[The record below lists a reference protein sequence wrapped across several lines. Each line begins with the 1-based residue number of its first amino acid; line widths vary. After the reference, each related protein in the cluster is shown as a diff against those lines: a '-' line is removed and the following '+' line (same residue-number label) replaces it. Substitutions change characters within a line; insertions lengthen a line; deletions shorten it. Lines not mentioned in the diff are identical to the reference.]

1 MNRSQLST
9 LGAALRLRSGD
20 HPTPVYD
27 SRIDDESLTDGAT
40 PQLVDYLNQQ
50 VLMRSYQ
57 GRFVLLPT
65 IEFAGSVVAAMQ
77 AHYAPAAL
85 AQVDA
90 ERDALEQALIGP
102 QLAALPP
109 TGQSADAYI
118 QSMLTGI
125 QSGAENPFLNWL
137 DTCPDRIH
145 HYRNF
150 LIQSGT
156 DLLAEASA
164 SALGIVGEYGPPQS
178 ALFRILIDE
187 FGYGVH
193 DKKHS
198 VLYRKTLQGFDLP
211 TEYNACW
218 PLFDTPAIAL
228 HNTIHYLFQSPRNFF
243 RQIGFLLYA
252 ETSYQ
257 QSTGD
262 HDRYLRKHH
271 PTVDATYFSEHAH
284 IDIHHSAMVVN
295 EVVTPLVTRFGLEVG
310 QEIILGAELT
320 RAAFAAADRHVLALS
335 RAFHAAVLE
344 GDATYGMP
352 AQIGIGQGIVMPDMA
367 SVPGPLQIGALGQL
381 HKMSLL
387 AGFPPGTVG
396 RRL

>member
-1 MNRSQLST
+1 MNATEIST
-9 LGAALRLRSGD
+9 LGGTLRGRSGAF
-20 HPTPVYD
+20 PAAVYD
-27 SRIDDESLTDGAT
+27 SRIDDLSLAAGAT
-40 PQLVDYLNQQ
+40 PQLIDHLNHQA
-50 VLMRSYQ
+50 LMRSYQ

-65 IEFAGSVVAAMQ
+65 SDFSGSIVAAMRQ
-77 AHYAPAAL
+77 HYAPAAM
-85 AQVDA
+85 AAIDA
-90 ERDALEQALIGP
+90 ERDALEQTLIEP
-102 QLAALPP
+102 QVAALAVNHQ
-109 TGQSADAYI
+109 TAADFI
-118 QSMLTGI
+118 ETMLTRI
-125 QSGAENPFLNWL
+125 QTNESNPFLSWL

-164 SALGIVGEYGPPQS
+164 SALGVIGEYGPAQS

-198 VLYRKTLQGFDLP
+198 VLYRKTLHGFDLA

-218 PLFDTPAIAL
+218 PLFDTVAIAL

-257 QSTGD
+257 RSTGD

-271 PTVDATYFSEHAH
+271 PDVDATYFSEHAH
-284 IDIHHSAMVVN
+284 IDIHHSSMVVN
-295 EVVTPLVTRFGLEVG
+295 EVVTPLVARFGEEVG

-320 RAAFAAADRHVLALS
+320 RNAFAASDRHMLALS
-335 RAFHAAVLE
+335 RAFHAAVLT
-344 GDATYGMP
+344 GDARYGMP
-352 AQIGIGQGIVMPDMA
+352 ARIEMGQGIVTPDMA
-367 SVPGPLQIGALGQL
+367 GATGPVQIGGLGQL
-381 HKMSLL
+381 ADAAML
-387 AGFPPGTVG
+387 AAFPAGTVG
-396 RRL
+396 RRI

>member
-1 MNRSQLST
+1 MNAAALAA
-9 LGAALRLRSGD
+9 LGAALRVRSGSA
-20 HPTPVYD
+20 PVAVYD
-27 SRIDDESLTDGAT
+27 CRIDDKSLTEHHS
-40 PQLVDYLNQQ
+40 PQLHTHLNQQ
-50 VLMRSYQ
+50 ALMRSYQ
-57 GRFVLLPT
+57 GRFMLLPT
-65 IEFAGSVVAAMQ
+65 ADFQGSIVAAMRQ
-77 AHYAPAAL
+77 HYDAGIMTAL
-85 AQVDA
+85 DMQ
-90 ERDALEQALIGP
+90 RDGLEQALIGP
-102 QLAALPP
+102 QIAELGVP
-109 TGQSADAYI
+109 GQSVASYI
-118 QSMLTGI
+118 ETMLTNI
-125 QSGAENPFLNWL
+125 QSGTVNPFLSWL
-137 DTCPDRIH
+137 DTCPDRVH

-198 VLYRKTLQGFDLP
+198 VLFRKTLLGFGLP

-228 HNTIHYLFQSPRNFF
+228 HNTIHFLFQSPRNFF

-257 QSTGD
+257 RSTGD
-262 HDRYLRKHH
+262 HDRYLRQHH
-271 PTVDATYFSEHAH
+271 PDVDPTYFSEHAH
-284 IDIHHSAMVVN
+284 IDIHHSQMVVN
-295 EVVTPLVTRFGLEVG
+295 EVVMPLFSRFGEEVG

-320 RAAFAAADRHVLALS
+320 RAAFAVADRHMLMLS
-335 RAFHAAVLE
+335 KQFHAAVLA
-344 GDATYGMP
+344 GDAQYGMP
-352 AQIGIGQGIVMPDMA
+352 DRIEMGHGIALPDMVKVSGPVQIGG
-367 SVPGPLQIGALGQL
+367 LGQL
-381 HKMSLL
+381 ADAAML
-387 AGFPPGTVG
+387 ARFPAGSVG